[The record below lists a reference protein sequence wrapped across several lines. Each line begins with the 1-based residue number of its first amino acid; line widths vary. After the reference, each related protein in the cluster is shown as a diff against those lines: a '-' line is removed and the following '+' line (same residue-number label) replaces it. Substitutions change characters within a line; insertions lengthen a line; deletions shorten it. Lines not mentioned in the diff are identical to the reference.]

1 MLADLVR
8 RLPHDQQQVVI
19 ARFVERRSIREIAL
33 ALARSEG
40 AVKQLQYRALE
51 ALRTRMRDA
60 DE

>member
-8 RLPHDQQQVVI
+8 RLPVDQQHVVV
-19 ARFVERRSIREIAL
+19 ARFVERRSIGEIAR
-33 ALARSEG
+33 AVGRTEG

-51 ALRTRMRDA
+51 ALRARVRQA